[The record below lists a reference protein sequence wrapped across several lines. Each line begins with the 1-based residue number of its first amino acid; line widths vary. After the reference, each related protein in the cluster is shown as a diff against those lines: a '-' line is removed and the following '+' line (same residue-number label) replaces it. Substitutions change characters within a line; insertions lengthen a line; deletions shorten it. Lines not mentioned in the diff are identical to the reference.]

1 MLNLITGV
9 PGTCKTAYVVTQLD
23 KVERENKLNLQK
35 NKSIYLHNRPIF
47 EKYRNDFSYF
57 EVESG
62 SGHELKTDLELL
74 SDDYFDF
81 LNEDYDDLRPDF
93 YFLRS
98 TRYNEIIE
106 RIHERDGEQGFKLFQ
121 PVRTIY
127 TNIKSLKIDY
137 VRALTYDWRDCPDG
151 SIVLIDEVQLV
162 EPYSDLKQKHEIVQH
177 LTIHRH
183 RGFDF
188 YFITQAPSLLHPT
201 VKELIGC
208 HRHLTKPYGGKTKIY
223 QFGSCRAYPN
233 TLVNKLNCETSFRFN
248 PQSRIFKLYKSTTIN
263 THKARIPKQLL
274 SFSFLIV
281 AAICFSVYFLV
292 IRENNSSFSLFG
304 TSKKEEAHLIQ
315 STPTPTKKTLI
326 NDEKNETKKQLISV
340 EQEEQQRIAMII
352 ESSNDCY
359 AKNSNGEF
367 IDISV
372 DECRKLSTKNVRI
385 QFSKIKKPH
394 LLDNQSLNQVEN
406 ERTADIINNV
416 NI

>member
-23 KVERENKLNLQK
+23 KVERENKINLQK
-35 NKSIYLHNRPIF
+35 NKAIYLHNRPFF
-47 EKYRNDFSYF
+47 EKYRTDFSFF
-57 EVESG
+57 EVETG
-62 SGHELKTDLELL
+62 SGHELKTVLEVL
-74 SDDYFDF
+74 SDDYFDI

-106 RIHERDGEQGFKLFQ
+106 RIHEREGDQGFKQFQ

-151 SIVLIDEVQLV
+151 SIVVIDEVQLV
-162 EPYSDLKQKHEIVQH
+162 EPYSETKQKHEIVQH

-201 VKELIGC
+201 AKELIGC

-248 PQSRIFKLYKSTTIN
+248 PQPRIFKLYKSTSIN
-263 THKARIPKQLL
+263 THKPRIPKQLL
-274 SFSFLIV
+274 SFSFLIF
-281 AAICFSVYFLV
+281 AAMCFSIYFLA
-292 IRENNSSFSLFG
+292 IRENSSSFSLFAS
-304 TSKKEEAHLIQ
+304 SKNDESQLIQ
-315 STPTPTKKTLI
+315 SMPTPTKKTSS
-326 NDEKNETKKQLISV
+326 NGDSNESHKQIMNV
-340 EQEEQQRIAMII
+340 EQQEQQRIAMII

-359 AKNSNGEF
+359 AKNSNGDY
-367 IDISV
+367 IDISI
-372 DECRKLSTKNVRI
+372 DECRKLSVKNVHM
-385 QFSKIKKPH
+385 QFSRIKKPH
-394 LLDNQSLNQVEN
+394 LLDNQNLGQYDQIGGGVD
-406 ERTADIINNV
+406 A

>member
-23 KVERENKLNLQK
+23 KVERENKHNLQK

-57 EVESG
+57 EVETG

-106 RIHERDGEQGFKLFQ
+106 RIHDRDGEQGFKIFE

-151 SIVLIDEVQLV
+151 SIVVIDEVQLV
-162 EPYSDLKQKHEIVQH
+162 EPYSELKQKHEIVQH

-188 YFITQAPSLLHPT
+188 YFITQAPNLLHPT
-201 VKELIGC
+201 VKDLIGC

-233 TLVNKLNCETSFRFN
+233 TLVNKLNCETSFLFN
-248 PQSRIFKLYKSTTIN
+248 PQPRIFKLYKSTSIN

-274 SFSFLIV
+274 SFSFFIV
-281 AAICFSVYFLV
+281 AAICFSIYFLV
-292 IRENNSSFSLFG
+292 IRENNSSFSVFG
-304 TSKKEEAHLIQ
+304 SSKKDESTNSIQ
-315 STPTPTKKTLI
+315 SVPSPTKKSI
-326 NDEKNETKKQLISV
+326 SNDKNTQDQKLDI
-340 EQEEQQRIAMII
+340 EQQEQQRIAMII

-394 LLDNQSLNQVEN
+394 LLDNQPLNQVEN
-406 ERTADIINNV
+406 ERAAGIINNT